1 MGERVMGEGDGRE
14 GREEEGWWEGDG
26 REGREEEGW
35 WERGRGMRTTV
46 A

>member
-1 MGERVMGEGDGRE
+1 MGGRGERRK
-14 GREEEGWWEGDG
+14 GDG